1 MIWLRVINFFDSTF
15 VSTVA
20 LAIVGFFAYRINKTQ
35 TQIQDSVE
43 LYASLG
49 TMKDINNQ
57 LEFPIIH
64 IQNIGTRV
72 IYFDAYEFNGNLYE
86 LNGQVRPST
95 YSQAINSFYRIN
107 LPTDDTNHVSVFIFF
122 HDIENRKWKSK
133 IICDFQNKWWNI
145 KTYPVILLK

>member
-72 IYFDAYEFNGNLYE
+72 IYFDAYEFNGKLYE